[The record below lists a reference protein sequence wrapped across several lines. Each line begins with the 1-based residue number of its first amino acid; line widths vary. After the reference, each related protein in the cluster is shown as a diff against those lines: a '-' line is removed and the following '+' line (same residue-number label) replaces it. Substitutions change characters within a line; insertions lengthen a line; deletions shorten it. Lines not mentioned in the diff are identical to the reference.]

1 MPLRTFLDYGTL
13 LYRRRAVVALTAL
26 SAALTAAVVSFTLP
40 PVYQATCEFFVT
52 EPILPPSFF
61 SPDGGTGAAS
71 REILLP
77 VIAQERE
84 RSYLGLLESV
94 AVWQRV
100 HREVPEKSFESL
112 ARDVDIEVSR
122 KHIIR
127 VTVRDR
133 RPEMAARTANAYV
146 KALNDFLFEAGTVRQ
161 LQTSKNMNDQLTTTR
176 NELANASKDLTAFQ
190 KSVSTADV
198 PREVGQIIDRR
209 AAMEAALEQA
219 REQLS
224 KVESEILSAKQRQL
238 VDRVAEYEVERA
250 SLQAEV
256 SERKQAVDRMTT
268 TTTDLASQQ
277 RREEQLRANVARL
290 QGMADNL
297 TRAVEESQA
306 QARSR
311 EDPIVVVKEGR
322 APVSPILPLPIID
335 ALVAGVV
342 GIIGGIY
349 LALLLEYLATV
360 VGWPRRA
367 AVPGDRAS
375 AGARSP
381 MMRAG
386 RGAHESVP

>member
-100 HREVPEKSFESL
+100 HQEVPEKPFESL

-127 VTVRDR
+127 VTVRDH
-133 RPEMAARTANAYV
+133 RPEIAARTANAYV
-146 KALNDFLFEAGTVRQ
+146 KALNDFLFEAGTERQ

-176 NELANASKDLTAFQ
+176 NELANASKELTAFQ

-219 REQLS
+219 RVQLS
-224 KVESEILSAKQRQL
+224 KVESQITSAKQRQL
-238 VDRVAEYEVERA
+238 VDRVAEFEVERA
-250 SLQAEV
+250 ALQAEV
-256 SERKQAVDRMTT
+256 AERKQAVDRMTT

-277 RREEQLRANVARL
+277 RREEQLHSNVARL
-290 QGMADNL
+290 QGMVDNL

-335 ALVAGVV
+335 ALVAAVV

-367 AVPGDRAS
+367 TVPDERGSSR
-375 AGARSP
+375 GRSP
-381 MMRAG
+381 LMRAG